1 MWAVAWAVTWVVT
14 WAVTCALGS
23 ETDLCCT
30 LYRLYLRADIVS
42 PLCYCASYLLQYT
55 TQPYA
60 GSMRMRMRACY
71 CTTNSFVDL
80 CVCVFR
86 CSYIKTRHPLTR
98 QDTAYT
104 CETSHR

>member
-55 TQPYA
+55 TRSHMLGPC
-60 GSMRMRMRACY
+60 ACA
-71 CTTNSFVDL
+71 CAHVTVRPIASWI
-80 CVCVFR
+80 CVCVCFDAVISR
-86 CSYIKTRHPLTR
+86 PDIH
-98 QDTAYT
+98 
-104 CETSHR
+104 